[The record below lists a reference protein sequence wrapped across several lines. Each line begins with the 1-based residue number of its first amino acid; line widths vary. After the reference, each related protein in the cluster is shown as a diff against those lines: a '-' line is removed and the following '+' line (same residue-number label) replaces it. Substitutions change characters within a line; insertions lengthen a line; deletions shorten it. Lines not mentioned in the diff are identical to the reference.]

1 MNNPFISLLF
11 PSEEKR
17 ASHALPEGRPN
28 ISDVVCD
35 EIGLSTLLDLRG
47 SSLSEYFTVDEEVIR
62 YREATIADMIALPRL
77 GETLTEALPILYDIT
92 ELRRL
97 DSDLG
102 SSSGESYLYSIT
114 EIELY
119 VGVIDVLFKGLSAV
133 RSELK
138 SEAFAPKAPVAT
150 TPVASPPAPQVGYG
164 QPMGPAQ

>member
-62 YREATIADMIALPRL
+62 YREATIADMIALPRSC
-77 GETLTEALPILYDIT
+77 TISPSSDALTAISAPPRASRICTALP
-92 ELRRL
+92 R
-97 DSDLG
+97 
-102 SSSGESYLYSIT
+102 SSFT
-114 EIELY
+114 
-119 VGVIDVLFKGLSAV
+119 SA
-133 RSELK
+133 
-138 SEAFAPKAPVAT
+138 
-150 TPVASPPAPQVGYG
+150 
-164 QPMGPAQ
+164 